1 MDSPQANRPRRIAV
15 VGGGISG
22 LAAAHE
28 LTRQARADQR
38 PLEVLLIEA
47 SPRLGGTV
55 RTHTRDNFLLEGG
68 PDAFISEKPEALE
81 LAHQLG
87 LESRLLETNAA
98 HRRSFIV
105 RGGRLRPVPE
115 GFHLLAPSR
124 FRPFVSTDIF
134 TWAGKARMAL
144 DLLLPRRAAA
154 RAVGET
160 VDGSDDPGGDDESL
174 AAFVRRRFG
183 REALERM
190 AQPMVGGIYTAD
202 PEQLSLRA
210 TMPRF
215 LDMERKDRSIILA
228 MWRARRRAATDTR
241 GTSGARYSLF
251 LSFDGG
257 MQTLTDALAAA
268 LPRGTARTGT
278 SVEAID
284 FNHETRRWNLR
295 VRASETNNNA
305 AGGHDTAGMDEAA
318 RDGER
323 MTGCPGAW
331 RAAGGDGAWR
341 DAGVD
346 AAGRAAGGDGAR
358 VEGNDAR
365 VAGRDG
371 ARAVGEIIAVD
382 GLCLALPAYASAR
395 LLGGIDS
402 ELAAEL
408 EGIPYA
414 STATVNLAFRRADI
428 PHALDGFGFVVPF
441 VERRRTLACTF
452 SSVKFAGRAPAG
464 HALLRAFVGGALQ
477 PEMYA
482 LDEAEMLASVRADL
496 RALLGIERAPLF
508 AHVERWPRS
517 MAQYHLG
524 HLARVARIRRRLQ
537 RFPTLQLAGNAYG
550 GAGIPDCIRSGR
562 AAAKEIL
569 EEKR

>member
-1 MDSPQANRPRRIAV
+1 MNASPEATRPRRVAV

-28 LTRQARADQR
+28 LTQHARSQR
-38 PLEVLLIEA
+38 TALEVLLIEA
-47 SPRLGGTV
+47 SPRLGGTI
-55 RTHTRDNFLLEGG
+55 RTHTRDGFLLEGG
-68 PDAFISEKPEALE
+68 PDAFISEKPEAVE
-81 LAHQLG
+81 LAEQLG
-87 LESRLLETNAA
+87 LESRLLETNAE

-105 RGGRLRPVPE
+105 GGGRLRPVPE

-124 FRPFVSTDIF
+124 FRPFLTTDIF
-134 TWAGKARMAL
+134 SWGGKARMAL
-144 DLLLPRRAAA
+144 DLLLPRRASAPA
-154 RAVGET
+154 H
-160 VDGSDDPGGDDESL
+160 DDDESL
-174 AAFVRRRFG
+174 AQFVRRRFG

-215 LDMERKDRSIILA
+215 LDMERADRSIILS

-268 LPRGTARTGT
+268 LPHGTARTGT
-278 SVEAID
+278 TVEAID
-284 FNHETRRWNLR
+284 FDPNTRQWNLR
-295 VRASETNNNA
+295 LGAGDATN
-305 AGGHDTAGMDEAA
+305 G
-318 RDGER
+318 
-323 MTGCPGAW
+323 
-331 RAAGGDGAWR
+331 
-341 DAGVD
+341 
-346 AAGRAAGGDGAR
+346 
-358 VEGNDAR
+358 
-365 VAGRDG
+365 G
-371 ARAVGEIIAVD
+371 ARAASNGAMAGETITAE

-395 LLGGIDS
+395 LLGGVDS

-408 EGIPYA
+408 DGIPYA

-428 PHALDGFGFVVPF
+428 PHPLDGFGFVVPF
-441 VERRRTLACTF
+441 VEHRRTLACTF
-452 SSVKFAGRAPAG
+452 SSVKFAGRAPAA
-464 HALLRAFVGGALQ
+464 HALMRAFVGGALQ

-482 LDEAEMLASVRADL
+482 LDEDRMIAAVREDL
-496 RALLGIERAPLF
+496 RALVGIESAPLF

-537 RFPTLQLAGNAYG
+537 NFPTLQLAGNAYG

-562 AAAKEIL
+562 TAAAMLLKQMLPVIHD
-569 EEKR
+569 

>member
-1 MDSPQANRPRRIAV
+1 MNDPRASRPRRVAV

-28 LTRQARADQR
+28 LTRHARAHDLA
-38 PLEVLLIEA
+38 LEVLLVEA

-55 RTHTRDNFLLEGG
+55 RTHARDGFLLEGG

-87 LESRLLETNAA
+87 LESRLLPTNAE

-124 FRPFVSTDIF
+124 FRPFLTTDIF
-134 TWAGKARMAL
+134 SWAGKARMAL
-144 DLLLPRRAAA
+144 DLFLPRRAGAPLND
-154 RAVGET
+154 
-160 VDGSDDPGGDDESL
+160 DGDEGDDESL
-174 AAFVRRRFG
+174 ADFVRRRFG

-215 LDMERKDRSIILA
+215 LDMERADRSVILS
-228 MWRARRRAATDTR
+228 MWRARRRAAADTR

-268 LPRGTARTGT
+268 LPPGTARTGT
-278 SVEAID
+278 TIEAID
-284 FNHETRRWNLR
+284 FDWETRRWNLR
-295 VRASETNNNA
+295 VGASA
-305 AGGHDTAGMDEAA
+305 D
-318 RDGER
+318 
-323 MTGCPGAW
+323 
-331 RAAGGDGAWR
+331 AAGGDETTG
-341 DAGVD
+341 D
-346 AAGRAAGGDGAR
+346 AAGGG
-358 VEGNDAR
+358 ET
-365 VAGRDG
+365 
-371 ARAVGEIIAVD
+371 IAVD

-395 LLGGIDS
+395 LLGGVDS

-408 EGIPYA
+408 AAIPYA

-441 VERRRTLACTF
+441 VERRATLACTF
-452 SSVKFAGRAPAG
+452 SSVKFAARAPAG
-464 HALLRAFVGGALQ
+464 HALMRAFVGGALQ

-482 LDEAEMLASVRADL
+482 LDEDRMIAAVREDL

-508 AHVERWPRS
+508 AHVEKWPRS

-537 RFPTLQLAGNAYG
+537 NFPTLRLTGNAYG
-550 GAGIPDCIRSGR
+550 GAGVPDCIRSGR
-562 AAAKEIL
+562 TAAKELIH
-569 EEKR
+569 

>member
-1 MDSPQANRPRRIAV
+1 MNSPQANRPRRIAV

-28 LTRQARADQR
+28 LTRQARADQQ

-55 RTHTRDNFLLEGG
+55 HTHTRDNFLLEGG

-81 LAHQLG
+81 LARQLG

-134 TWAGKARMAL
+134 SWAGKARMAL

-154 RAVGET
+154 RAVGDT
-160 VDGSDDPGGDDESL
+160 VGGGDDDPGGDDESL

-215 LDMERKDRSIILA
+215 LDMERTDRSIILA

-257 MQTLTDALAAA
+257 MQTLTDALADA
-268 LPRGTARTGT
+268 LPHGTARTAT
-278 SVEAID
+278 TVEAID
-284 FNHETRRWNLR
+284 FNHETRLWNLR

-305 AGGHDTAGMDEAA
+305 AG
-318 RDGER
+318 DGER
-323 MTGCPGAW
+323 AVGGDDA
-331 RAAGGDGAWR
+331 RAA
-341 DAGVD
+341 
-346 AAGRAAGGDGAR
+346 
-358 VEGNDAR
+358 
-365 VAGRDG
+365 
-371 ARAVGEIIAVD
+371 GEIIAAD

-482 LDEAEMLASVRADL
+482 LDEEEMIASVRADL

-562 AAAKEIL
+562 AAAAEML
-569 EEKR
+569 NAER

>member
-1 MDSPQANRPRRIAV
+1 MNDPQASRPRRVAV

-22 LAAAHE
+22 LAAAYE
-28 LTRQARADQR
+28 LTRHARSVDPA
-38 PLEVLLIEA
+38 LEVILVEA
-47 SPRLGGTV
+47 STRLGGTI
-55 RTHTRDNFLLEGG
+55 RTHTRDGFLLEGG

-81 LAHQLG
+81 LTKQLG
-87 LESRLLETNAA
+87 LESRLLETNAE

-124 FRPFVSTDIF
+124 FRPFLTTDIF
-134 TWAGKARMAL
+134 SWAGKARMAC
-144 DLLLPRRAAA
+144 DLFLPRRAGAA
-154 RAVGET
+154 ANG
-160 VDGSDDPGGDDESL
+160 DDDDESL
-174 AAFVRRRFG
+174 AEFVRRRFG

-215 LDMERKDRSIILA
+215 LDMERADRSVILA

-251 LSFDGG
+251 LSFDSG
-257 MQTLTDALAAA
+257 MQTLTDALAAT
-268 LPRGTARTGT
+268 LPPATVRLNTT
-278 SVEAID
+278 VEAID
-284 FNHETRRWNLR
+284 FEQETRRWNLR
-295 VRASETNNNA
+295 VSANETTGGGETIA
-305 AGGHDTAGMDEAA
+305 A
-318 RDGER
+318 
-323 MTGCPGAW
+323 
-331 RAAGGDGAWR
+331 
-341 DAGVD
+341 DA
-346 AAGRAAGGDGAR
+346 
-358 VEGNDAR
+358 
-365 VAGRDG
+365 
-371 ARAVGEIIAVD
+371 
-382 GLCLALPAYASAR
+382 LCLALPAYASAR
-395 LLGGIDS
+395 LLGGVDS

-408 EGIPYA
+408 SAIPYA

-428 PHALDGFGFVVPF
+428 PHALDGFGFVVPL
-441 VERRRTLACTF
+441 VEHRRTLACTF

-482 LDEAEMLASVRADL
+482 LDADRMIDAVREDL
-496 RALLGIERAPLF
+496 RALVGIERAPVF
-508 AHVERWPRS
+508 AHVEKWPRS

-537 RFPTLQLAGNAYG
+537 DFPTLQLAGNAYG
-550 GAGIPDCIRSGR
+550 GAGLPDCIRSGHT
-562 AAAKEIL
+562 AAREMMKTE
-569 EEKR
+569 R